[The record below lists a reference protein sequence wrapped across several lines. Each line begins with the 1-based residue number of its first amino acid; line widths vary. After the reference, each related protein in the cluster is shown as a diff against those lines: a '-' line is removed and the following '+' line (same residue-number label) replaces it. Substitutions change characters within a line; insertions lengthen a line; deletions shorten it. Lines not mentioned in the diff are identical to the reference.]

1 MKNLVILSLP
11 LCLLTSFAV
20 GCDAEPE
27 STADLAPSLSAAEQ
41 GMWPMPLPALAAQPR
56 SAGEKSVKAKQLI
69 ARDEQAAAWTRWVMA
84 LPYSTGPINDP
95 TGAACA
101 SSQEGDLWFLAG
113 TAGGSAERTCDVPS
127 GKQLVFPLL
136 NWFCAFFPE
145 IYPDEE
151 AVAQGVSEMLGAV
164 ASLPDG
170 VCELTLKIDGVD
182 VLADLDAS
190 NELFGF
196 SEEVFAVEAND
207 DHFASSEGFAGGTI
221 PAITAGYYVRL
232 KPLEPGDHVLEFGG
246 SLCTDGK
253 VDFSTHTYYNLH
265 VGM

>member
-1 MKNLVILSLP
+1 MTNHAIFPLS
-11 LCLLTSFAV
+11 LCLLIGFAV

-27 STADLAPSLSAAEQ
+27 SAPARASMSSAAEQ
-41 GMWPMPLPALAAQPR
+41 GMWPLALPALAEQRR
-56 SAGEKSVKAKQLI
+56 SGGQKSVKAKHLI
-69 ARDEQAAAWTRWVMA
+69 AGDKAAAAWTRWVMA
-84 LPYSTGPINDP
+84 LPYSTGPITDP

-101 SSQEGDLWFLAG
+101 SSQDGKYWFLPG
-113 TAGGSAERTCDVPS
+113 TAGGSVERACEVPT

-136 NWFCAFFPE
+136 NWFAAFFPE
-145 IYPDEE
+145 LYPDDE
-151 AVAQGVSEMLGAV
+151 AVAQGVSEMVAAA

-170 VCELTLKIDGVD
+170 VCELTLEIDGVD
-182 VLADLDAS
+182 VLADLDPA

-196 SEEVFAVEAND
+196 TEEVFDVEAND

-232 KPLEPGDHVLEFGG
+232 KPLAPGDHVLEFGG
-246 SLCTDGK
+246 ALCSDGK